1 MGWGRG
7 VLLETHK
14 RDVAKQVGVGGGVLL
29 ETRKRDVAK
38 QVGVGLV
45 SS

>member
-1 MGWGRG
+1 M
-7 VLLETHK
+7 
-14 RDVAKQVGVGGGVLL
+14 GGGVLL

-38 QVGVGLV
+38 QVGGSGGRGVLLETRKRGVAKQVGVGAV